1 MVRNVVITGIGLVTP
16 LGRDPADVYDRIVAG
31 DSAAVPPAFDTTPFH
46 CRLCAPVSDFN
57 AEEWYPDNK
66 TLRLMNRD
74 AQMAV
79 VAANLALR
87 DASIRVDE
95 TYHGDEIAL
104 YGATGLTGLPVDDI
118 SRLVQYS
125 AGEDGS
131 LDLQRFGQVAL
142 KRVRPVMSFKILA
155 NIPICFVSIF
165 EGIRGENAV
174 FTPWEGQA
182 ARAIAAGIQA
192 IRHGRADCALVGG
205 CDVKTHEF
213 SFISL
218 QQLGLFD
225 SWQRTGR
232 GLVPGE
238 GAAFLVIEEQQRAE
252 ERGARIYARVR
263 GYGFQSTAFDRPPSD
278 VFAAVLQGLHM
289 NGDRPAIVAAA
300 DGNVAAAKAEQA
312 AFSSMG
318 IDSSQSL
325 RPKTAMGDL
334 FAAAASVQVA
344 LAAEMVRRSKAT
356 ALANCF
362 GFGSEQAAFLLEAR

>member
-1 MVRNVVITGIGLVTP
+1 MVRSAVITGIGLVTP
-16 LGRDPADVYDRIVAG
+16 LGRNPAEVLDRIVAG
-31 DSAAVPPAFDTTPFH
+31 DRVAATPFH
-46 CRLCAPVSDFN
+46 CHLCSPVSDFN

-79 VAANLALR
+79 AAASLALG
-87 DASIRVDE
+87 DASICVDE
-95 TYHGDEIAL
+95 TYPGDEIAL
-104 YGATGLTGLPVDDI
+104 YGATGLTGLPVDEI

-131 LDLQRFGQVAL
+131 LDLHRFGEVAL

-182 ARAIAAGIQA
+182 ARAIAAGVHAVRQ
-192 IRHGRADCALVGG
+192 GRADCALVGG

-218 QQLGLFD
+218 QQLGLFE
-225 SWQRTGR
+225 SWQRTGQ

-238 GAAFLVIEEQQRAE
+238 GAAFLVIEEERRAVA
-252 ERGARIYARVR
+252 RGAKIYTRIN
-263 GYGFQSTAFDRPPSD
+263 GYSFQSTAGERPLAD
-278 VFAAVLQGLHM
+278 VFAAILRNLHV
-289 NGDRPAIVAAA
+289 NGDQPAIVAAG
-300 DGNVAAAKAEQA
+300 DGDAAAANAEQA
-312 AFSSMG
+312 ALASID
-318 IDSSQSL
+318 IDSSHAV
-325 RPKTAMGDL
+325 RPKAAMGDL
-334 FAAAASVQVA
+334 FAAAAAIQVA
-344 LAAEMVRRSKAT
+344 LAAEMVRKPGRSTT

-362 GFGSEQAAFLLEAR
+362 GYGSERAAFLLEAP